1 MSLRKFMKPFNK
13 RDEEL
18 FEYDDNGNICGFTSY
33 GEEVYYEMIDYI
45 EDLGRFSWVDTD
57 NIVKAFNEI
66 TDYQY
71 V

>member
-1 MSLRKFMKPFNK
+1 MSLQKFMKPFDTK
-13 RDEEL
+13 GKEL
-18 FEYDDNGNICGFTSY
+18 FIYDDDIPCGFTEY
-33 GEEVYYEMIDYI
+33 GEEVYRNMIDYI